1 MEKKVG
7 LELFY
12 TDTPGIG
19 GRLKKYPEDFRVREE
34 IKFEDLRDGEYTIAK
49 VWARNWETNRL
60 VKKMALELNL
70 GRDDIAFSGTKD
82 KRAITEQYMSFYTSL
97 EEVQNIDLKDVE
109 ITDLKSSH
117 RPLYLGMHHGNHF
130 EITIREIDVDD
141 VLEDVVA
148 ETSSELTDAKGFP
161 NWFGVQR
168 FGTIRPVTHEIGKKI
183 VRGDIEGAV
192 RSYIGDPYEKEGE
205 DSYEARRFIEESW
218 DYEKAL
224 DVYPNI
230 LTFERSMIKSLIE
243 KPDDYVRALRRLPH
257 NLQKMFIHAYQSY
270 LFNRMLSKRLKEGLP
285 LNDAIVGDILLPANR
300 DGLPNRDT
308 PVEVKERNLEKASD
322 MVRQGKAYVS
332 APLVGHNSDFSE
344 GRQGEIEREVV
355 EEDGLMREDFV
366 VPELR
371 NLSSSGTRRALLAP
385 ITDLDY
391 KVDERSVKLS
401 FYLFKGTYATTLLRE
416 YMKLPDEDA
425 HLYS

>member
-7 LELFY
+7 MELFY

-19 GRLKKYPEDFRVREE
+19 GRLKKYPEDFRVRED
-34 IKFEDLRDGEYTIAK
+34 IKFDKLRDGEYTIAK
-49 VWARNWETNRL
+49 VWSRNWETNRL
-60 VKKMALELNL
+60 IKKMALELGL

-82 KRAITEQYMSFYTSL
+82 KRAITEQYMSFYTSPD
-97 EEVQNIDLKDVE
+97 EVRKIELKDLE
-109 ITDLKSSH
+109 ITDMKRSH

-130 EITIREIDVDD
+130 EITIREIDTDD
-141 VLEDVVA
+141 LKDIVA
-148 ETSSELTDAKGFP
+148 ETSRELTEAKGFP

-168 FGTIRPVTHEIGKKI
+168 FGTIRPVTHEIGRKI
-183 VRGDIEGAV
+183 IMGDIEGAV
-192 RSYIGDPYEKEGE
+192 KSYIGDPYEKEGNE
-205 DSYEARRFIEESW
+205 SYEARKFIEDTW

-230 LTFERSMIKSLIE
+230 LSFERSMIKSLVK
-243 KPDDYVRALRRLPH
+243 KPEDYVRALRRLPH

-285 LNDAIVGDILLPANR
+285 LNDAVVGDILLPANR

-308 PVEVKERNLEKASD
+308 PVEVKERNLEKSSD

-332 APLVGHNSDFSE
+332 APLVGHNSSFSE
-344 GRQGEIEREVV
+344 GRQGEIEREVMD
-355 EEDGLMREDFV
+355 EEGLMREDFV
-366 VPELR
+366 IPELR
-371 NLSSSGTRRALLAP
+371 NLSSSGTRRALFAP
-385 ITDLDY
+385 ITDFGYD
-391 KVDERSVKLS
+391 VDDKAVKLS
-401 FYLFKGTYATTLLRE
+401 FYLYKGTYATTLLRE
-416 YMKLPDEDA
+416 FMKLPDDKA

>member
-1 MEKKVG
+1 
-7 LELFY
+7 
-12 TDTPGIG
+12 
-19 GRLKKYPEDFRVREE
+19 
-34 IKFEDLRDGEYTIAK
+34 
-49 VWARNWETNRL
+49 
-60 VKKMALELNL
+60 
-70 GRDDIAFSGTKD
+70 
-82 KRAITEQYMSFYTSL
+82 
-97 EEVQNIDLKDVE
+97 
-109 ITDLKSSH
+109 
-117 RPLYLGMHHGNHF
+117 
-130 EITIREIDVDD
+130 
-141 VLEDVVA
+141 
-148 ETSSELTDAKGFP
+148 
-161 NWFGVQR
+161 
-168 FGTIRPVTHEIGKKI
+168 
-183 VRGDIEGAV
+183 
-192 RSYIGDPYEKEGE
+192 
-205 DSYEARRFIEESW
+205 
-218 DYEKAL
+218 
-224 DVYPNI
+224 
-230 LTFERSMIKSLIE
+230 
-243 KPDDYVRALRRLPH
+243 
-257 NLQKMFIHAYQSY
+257 
-270 LFNRMLSKRLKEGLP
+270 MLSKRLKEGLP

-322 MVRQGKAYVS
+322 MVKQGKAYVS

-355 EEDGLMREDFV
+355 EEEGLMREDFV